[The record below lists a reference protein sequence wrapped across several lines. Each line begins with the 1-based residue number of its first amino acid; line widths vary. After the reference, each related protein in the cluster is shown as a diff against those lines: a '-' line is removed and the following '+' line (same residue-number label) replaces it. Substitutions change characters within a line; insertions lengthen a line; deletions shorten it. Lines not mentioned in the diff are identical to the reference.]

1 MHPKDISINDYD
13 YFLPDEKI
21 AFFPLEER
29 DQSKL
34 LIYKNGE
41 INQDIYLNI
50 ANHLPSKSFLVFND
64 TKVIKARILFTK
76 GTGAVIEIFCLEP
89 YEKINDYAVVLQKKK
104 SVMWKC
110 MIGGAGKWKQKYLE
124 KKFIINNDEVTLKA
138 QLVEKLSDAYVAE
151 LSWSRGDYSFAEI
164 IEHAGKT
171 PLPPY
176 IKREAGESDAER
188 YQTIYSKYEG
198 SVAAPTAGLHFT
210 ERIFSSLKEKNIDTG
225 FVTLHVGAG
234 TFKPVKSETMK
245 GHEMH
250 AEWIDV
256 STGFIELLIQNISNG
271 IFCVGTT
278 SVRTVE
284 SLYWMGVKTMLYP
297 DSSFEELEIR
307 QWEVYE
313 DDLFKNPFSSEEAL
327 QSLLN
332 FLHDKKAE
340 RLFIRTQI
348 IITPGYQFKIVQGL
362 ITNFHQPKSTLL
374 LLVAAMAGEKWKVIY
389 DYALHNHFRF
399 LSYGDGCLIYGKQN
413 SNFIQQKVIH

>member
-13 YFLPDEKI
+13 YFLPDDRI

-34 LIYKNGE
+34 LIYKNSE
-41 INQDIYLNI
+41 INEDIYLNI
-50 ANHLPSKSFLVFND
+50 ANYLPSKSLVVFND

-76 GTGAVIEIFCLEP
+76 DTGAAIEIFCLEP
-89 YEKINDYAVVLQKKK
+89 YEVINDYAVILQKKN
-104 SVMWKC
+104 SVRWKC

-124 KKFIINNDEVTLKA
+124 KKFAIGNDEITLKA
-138 QLVEKLSDAYVAE
+138 ELVEKLPDAYVVE
-151 LSWSRGDYSFAEI
+151 LSWKPGQYSFAEI
-164 IEHAGKT
+164 IEQAGKT

-210 ERIFSSLKEKNIDTG
+210 EKIFSSLKKKNIETG

-234 TFKPVKSETMK
+234 TFKPVKSKTMQ

-256 STGFIELLIQNISNG
+256 SISFIEKLITNISNG

-284 SLYWMGVKTMLYP
+284 SLYWMGIKASLHLNATI
-297 DSSFEELEIR
+297 EELEIK

-313 DDLFKNPFSSEEAL
+313 DNLANNSVSAKDAL

-332 FLHDKKAE
+332 FLHAKKTG

-348 IITPGYQFKIVQGL
+348 IIAPGYRFRIVKGM

-374 LLVAAMAGEKWKVIY
+374 LLVASMAGEKLPTGQAGWESIY
-389 DYALHNHFRF
+389 EYALNNNFRF
-399 LSYGDGCLIYGKQN
+399 LSYGDGCLIFNK
-413 SNFIQQKVIH
+413 